1 MKSIVSIVKEA
12 APAMDEFVLQAVRRS
27 IELVGGLSSFDVK
40 GKQVLVKPNIGL
52 PNSLD
57 CTNPQVTWAAAKI
70 FADYGC
76 EVLLGEDPAIPTS
89 EEEAYGFYRI
99 HEIAERAGA
108 RVVSLR
114 KGGTV
119 KIKVPN
125 AGFFTELAVSRIAHE
140 AAMIVSVACLK
151 TVNVTNVSLSLKNM
165 KGVIPG
171 AWKRKFHSEGLNHGI
186 VDLNRVVKPGLAIV
200 DATLARDM
208 IRKACYPSGL
218 IFAGKD
224 AVAVDAVCCR
234 FMGFDPAAIEHLK
247 LAAEAGLGVIGSEE
261 IELKGDEV
269 EPIAGSFRF
278 SSPNDPFKLASGSN
292 GKIEIVQG
300 QPCSACINELGQFV
314 SLYADYLKEHEPI
327 SILVGPSA
335 DPSSVP
341 EGRRIVY
348 YGNCLRKKRRGR
360 SLLVRGCPPN
370 EAIQGITDS
379 LGAVIDQER
388 RQLAE
393 LDAGQPGAGRPRP

>member
-1 MKSIVSIVKEA
+1 MAMKSIVSIVKA
-12 APAMDEFVLQAVRRS
+12 PAPAMDEVVLQAVHRS
-27 IELVGGLSSFDVK
+27 IELLGGVSSFGVK
-40 GKQVLVKPNIGL
+40 GKQVLVKPNIAL
-52 PNSLD
+52 ADSLH

-76 EVLLGEDPAIPTS
+76 EVLLGEDSAVPAS
-89 EEEAYGFYRI
+89 EEEAYRFYRI
-99 HEIAERAGA
+99 HELAERAGA

-119 KIKVPN
+119 KVKVPN
-125 AGFFTELAVSRIAHE
+125 ASRFTELAVSRIAYE
-140 AAMIVSVACLK
+140 ADMIVDVACLK
-151 TVNVTNVSLSLKNM
+151 TVNVTNVSLSVKNM

-171 AWKRKFHSEGLNHGI
+171 AWKRKFHSEGLNQGI
-186 VDLNRVVKPGLAIV
+186 VDLNRVLKPGLALV

-234 FMGFDPAAIEHLK
+234 SMGFDPAVVEHLR

-261 IELKGDEV
+261 IELKGDEA
-269 EPIAGSFRF
+269 EPIANSFRF
-278 SSPNDPFKLASGSN
+278 SPPNDPFHLAAGSN
-292 GKIEIVQG
+292 GKVEIIQG

-314 SLYADYLKEHEPI
+314 ALYVDYLKEHEPI

-335 DPSSVP
+335 DPSKVA
-341 EGRRIVY
+341 EGRRIIY
-348 YGNCLRKKRRGR
+348 YGNCLRQKRRGG
-360 SLLVRGCPPN
+360 SLFVKGCPPN
-370 EAIQGITDS
+370 EAIQGITAS
-379 LGAVIDQER
+379 LGEVIER
-388 RQLAE
+388 ERKQR
-393 LDAGQPGAGRPRP
+393 G